1 MPWDDGLQVGSPA
14 HGIASSAHPRVRV
27 LAGPGAGKS
36 FAMKRRIARLLE
48 TGVDPQ
54 TILAVTFTR
63 VAADDLHR
71 ELSGM
76 AVPGADALR
85 GRTVHSL
92 CMSILMRNHVLP
104 TLGRTPR
111 PLNEFEL
118 QPLLEDLGPMFG
130 SKHDRR
136 RHMRAYEAAWARLQ
150 HQQPGHVQTPHD
162 IAFEQALVRWLRLH
176 EAMLIGEIIPA
187 THTYLWGNPGCP
199 ERTEF
204 RHILIDEYQDLNR
217 AEQEVL
223 NLLAGQADVCV
234 VGDDD
239 QSIYSF
245 KHAHPD
251 GVRNWSVIHNGQDH
265 AIADCRRCPTTV
277 VSMANSLISGNAQRQ
292 PRSMTS
298 FAANGPGVIAI
309 RQYVDQDAEAD
320 AVSAKII
327 QLVRTGVAPGDIIVL
342 AQRSTFANPVFER
355 LRAAQVPVKSYY
367 AEAPLDSPAA
377 QRCFALLKL
386 ALNPQDRVALRW
398 LLGEGHP
405 RWRTTEYV
413 RVLNHCDQTGI
424 SPNDALSHMSQGLL
438 RIANT
443 TGLLAKYR
451 TVMADVAA
459 LQSVGANLPAFMA
472 AWIPNAALVPLLHEV
487 ATQQAAIALDLQEF
501 FNLLSTAINEPEVP
515 MEVAEV
521 RVMSLHKSK
530 VLSSPYVFI
539 AGCIEGL
546 LPGAP
551 QQGMTPAEIASK
563 IEEDRRLFYVG
574 ITRVKAD
581 PATGRPGYLALTSPQ
596 TMDLGAARQSG
607 IVPVTNRGRT
617 AVLAAS
623 RFFRELGPASPAPTA
638 NVPL

>member
-1 MPWDDGLQVGSPA
+1 
-14 HGIASSAHPRVRV
+14 
-27 LAGPGAGKS
+27 
-36 FAMKRRIARLLE
+36 
-48 TGVDPQ
+48 
-54 TILAVTFTR
+54 
-63 VAADDLHR
+63 
-71 ELSGM
+71 M

-118 QPLLEDLGPMFG
+118 QPLLEDLGAAFG
-130 SKHDRR
+130 TKHDRR

-150 HQQPGHVQTPHD
+150 HQQPGHVQTPQD
-162 IAFEQALVRWLRLH
+162 LAFEQALVRWLRLH
-176 EAMLIGEIIPA
+176 EAMLIGEIIPT
-187 THTYLWGNPGCP
+187 THSYLWNNPGCP

-204 RHILIDEYQDLNR
+204 GHILIDEYQDLNR

-223 NLLAGQADVCV
+223 HLLAGRADVCV

-251 GVRNWSVIHNGQDH
+251 GVRNWSVVNNGQDH
-265 AIADCRRCPTTV
+265 AIADCRRCPTSV
-277 VSMANSLISGNAQRQ
+277 VSMANSLIANNAQRQ
-292 PRSMTS
+292 PRAMTS
-298 FAANGPGVIAI
+298 FLANGPGNVAI
-309 RQYVDQDAEAD
+309 RQYLDQDAEAD

-327 QLVRTGVAPGDIIVL
+327 QLVGAGVAPGDIIVL
-342 AQRSTFANPVFER
+342 AQRSTFATPVFER

-367 AEAPLDSPAA
+367 AEAPLDNHAA

-398 LLGEGHP
+398 LLGEGHA
-405 RWRTTEYV
+405 RWRTNEYV
-413 RVLNHCDQTGI
+413 RVLNHCEQTGI
-424 SPNDALSHMSQGLL
+424 SPNDALAQMSQGLL
-438 RIANT
+438 RIT
-443 TGLLAKYR
+443 HTSGLLAQYR
-451 TVMADVAA
+451 TVMADVTA
-459 LQSVGANLPAFMA
+459 LQLVAANLAAFMA
-472 AWIPNAALVPLLHEV
+472 AWIPNPALVPLLHDV
-487 ATQQAAIALDLQEF
+487 AAQQAAIALDLQDF

-530 VLSSPYVFI
+530 GLSSPCVFI
-539 AGCIEGL
+539 VGCIEGL
-546 LPGAP
+546 LPGAAQP
-551 QQGMTPAEIASK
+551 GATPAEISAK
-563 IEEDRRLFYVG
+563 LEEDRRLFYVG

-581 PATGRPGYLALTSPQ
+581 PGTGRPGFLALTSPQ

-623 RFFRELGPASPAPTA
+623 RFIRELGPAAPAPVA
-638 NVPL
+638 GIPL